1 MTQEA
6 EPRIEERPATHKKRV
21 QVWFGVA
28 LGVIM
33 VFLLVLTVWNIIQ
46 KSGGGSASAEAQK
59 TPAQER
65 AERQPDPERTS
76 FDELVERR
84 PPSRNLGKDE
94 EPEPEQAATS
104 PADAFPELR
113 QQDGGDQGQQAQA
126 QTESAAEKAL
136 RQWKEQEQLRAL
148 QSAQTEWGFAKAS
161 NAGSRASQS
170 SAASTPPGRPQA
182 DNLEQRRQEVQQRIQ
197 EAKQLREKLL
207 AKAEGGGNSPGGGNP
222 QANQQALQSLT
233 QSFDEPPEDV
243 AGYTEQNAYN
253 ADVAGKLAIPPGTV
267 VPAVWSHKAMSDY
280 DGSTVKG
287 LVSHDVYDIS
297 SQYVLIPKGTEILM
311 KVNRIKNVNEAI
323 QARVGFTVFKGVL
336 PDGRVIDLTK
346 ATGLDREGIGAI
358 KDQVDY
364 HFMAQFLGVA
374 AYALVSSES
383 SRAGSGISNDNTYAG
398 DVGQSMREQFSPL
411 AQKYINLVPT
421 VTIRPGQSFRIMFEE
436 TVYVEPWKD
445 LYAEYVD

>member
-6 EPRIEERPATHKKRV
+6 EPRIEEQPATHKKKL
-21 QVWFGVA
+21 QVWLGVA
-28 LGVIM
+28 LGLIM
-33 VFLLVLTVWNIIQ
+33 VFLLVLTIWNIIQ
-46 KSGGGSASAEAQK
+46 KSGGTSASAQDNRTA
-59 TPAQER
+59 AQER
-65 AERQPDPERTS
+65 AERQPGPERTS
-76 FDELVERR
+76 FDELVDRR
-84 PPSRNLGKDE
+84 PPSRDLGRNDQD
-94 EPEPEQAATS
+94 EPEQPAPT

-113 QQDGGDQGQQAQA
+113 QSGGESEGQQQAQA
-126 QTESAAEKAL
+126 ESAAQKAL
-136 RQWKEQEQLRAL
+136 RQWEEQEQLRAL
-148 QSAQTEWGFAKAS
+148 QSAQSEWGFAKAS
-161 NAGSRASQS
+161 NAGSRATQTSTS
-170 SAASTPPGRPQA
+170 PTPPGQPSP
-182 DNLEQRRQEVQQRIQ
+182 DNLEQRRQEVQRKIQ
-197 EAKQLREKLL
+197 EAKRLREQLL
-207 AKAEGGGNSPGGGNP
+207 AKAEGGGNA

-253 ADVAGKLAIPPGTV
+253 ADVAGKLSIPPGTV

-287 LVSHDVYDIS
+287 IVSHDVYDIS

-323 QARVGFTVFKGVL
+323 QARVGFTAFKGVL
-336 PDGRVIDLTK
+336 PDGRVLDLTK

-383 SRAGSGISNDNTYAG
+383 SREGSGIGNDNTYAG
-398 DVGQSMREQFSPL
+398 DVGQSMREQFAPL

-421 VTIRPGQSFRIMFEE
+421 ITIRPGQSFRIMFEE